1 MRTRT
6 KTRRMAVE
14 TTKLVYHH
22 GPLLPL
28 RRVVLLLLLL
38 LLLLL
43 QALCMWK
50 GSRTKPPKTTSFAFS
65 KTRAVAK

>member
-1 MRTRT
+1 
-6 KTRRMAVE
+6 MAVE

-28 RRVVLLLLLL
+28 RRVVVVVLLLLLL
-38 LLLLL
+38 P